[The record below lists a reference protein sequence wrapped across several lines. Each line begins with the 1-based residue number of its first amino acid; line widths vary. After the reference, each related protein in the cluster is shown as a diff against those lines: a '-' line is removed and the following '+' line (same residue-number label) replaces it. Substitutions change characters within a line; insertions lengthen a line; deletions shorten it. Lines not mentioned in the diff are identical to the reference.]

1 MDLKGNIRVYCRV
14 RPLLAFEA
22 EREGLPATAVGG
34 GGAVQLLDDSSLRV
48 VLAEAAQAEP
58 ADPDPRFVNQPRPE
72 VRAPLR
78 RASAWLPVA
87 ASS

>member
-22 EREGLPATAVGG
+22 KREGLPASAVGG
-34 GGAVQLLDDSSLRV
+34 SGAVQLLDDSSLRV
-48 VLAEAAQAEP
+48 VLTEAAKAEP

-72 VRAPLR
+72 VCAPLH
-78 RASAWLPVA
+78 RAFAWRAAV